1 MKTTRPV
8 FESFGAFVDFLKKD
22 VINEENLDFKG
33 ILNSLSGFF
42 DGDAAKAF
50 ESARLAYSKAPVV
63 QLNYKVSNERLGKV
77 LGEIDKR
84 INSDIEYNNED
95 KNGVQLSEKTS
106 TEIKTFTY
114 DMLINGKVKVSSYP
128 SEGDNPILYFMT
140 ETYLKPGKFVDI
152 NDLIT
157 WLNLKNLRATNQSP
171 DKSVGQSSEEKG
183 NVWDE
188 IAGEEFV
195 ISTGASDMY
204 LISSTAAGFAIGY
217 NGSSTPTESSNI
229 IEALAF
235 TNKNANKVTDNPV
248 KITTVLYGVGK
259 ITQGAG
265 KEIPDTLVKKQMTTT
280 IVPGVVKEYETSI
293 SGDNKMFAQGKI
305 NIENKAGIDK
315 AITAALSP
323 LAGVPESILITG
335 GASYEGDLGFNKTL
349 VVERAKAV
357 KDYMEG
363 LYPELK
369 DKIKVA
375 ETDFS
380 KIQTKDEPEKYTEF
394 RKVYLKIKGVLQGDS
409 YTIET
414 PITYTVDAPINADTV
429 EIIQYAITREYTLP
443 NLRIAKEKKKK

>member
-42 DGDAAKAF
+42 DDDAAKAF
-50 ESARLAYSKAPVV
+50 ESARLAYSKAPIF
-63 QLNYKVSNERLGKV
+63 QTNIKNANKLLGPI
-77 LGEIDKR
+77 LGSIDQIINGEIESNNDDK
-84 INSDIEYNNED
+84 D
-95 KNGVQLSEKTS
+95 GMQLSETTS

-114 DMLINGKVKVSSYP
+114 DRLINGKVKVSSFSNSLTGISDVIP
-128 SEGDNPILYFMT
+128 GWDKYFVD
-140 ETYLKPGKFVDI
+140 GKFVDI

-157 WLNLKNLRATNQSP
+157 YMNLSNLQNTTSPSTSGDVWNYVSAKDKEHVNQ
-171 DKSVGQSSEEKG
+171 
-183 NVWDE
+183 
-188 IAGEEFV
+188 
-195 ISTGASDMY
+195 TGAYDQQ

-217 NGSSTPTESSNI
+217 NGDSTPEDSSNI
-229 IEALAF
+229 IAALAF

-248 KITTVLYGVGK
+248 KITTVLYGVGN
-259 ITQGAG
+259 IAQGAG
-265 KEIPDTLVKKQMTTT
+265 KAIPDTLIKKEMTTT
-280 IVPGVVKEYETSI
+280 KVPGEVKEYETSI
-293 SGDNKMFAQGKI
+293 TGDDKMFDQGEI
-305 NIENKAGIDK
+305 NIKNKAGIDK

-323 LAGVPESILITG
+323 LAGVPESIVITG
-335 GASYEGDLGFNKTL
+335 GASYEPDGQGPINKKL
-349 VVERAKAV
+349 VVARANAV
-357 KDYMEG
+357 KTYMEG

-429 EIIQYAITREYTLP
+429 EIIQYAITREYSNPILKTP
-443 NLRIAKEKKKK
+443 KKKK

>member
-50 ESARLAYSKAPVV
+50 ESARLAYSKAPIF
-63 QLNYKVSNERLGKV
+63 QTNIKNANKLLGPI
-77 LGEIDKR
+77 LGSIDALINGEIESNNDDK
-84 INSDIEYNNED
+84 D
-95 KNGVQLSEKTS
+95 GMQLSETTS
-106 TEIKTFTY
+106 TEIKTFVY
-114 DMLINGKVKVSSYP
+114 NMLINGKVKISSFSNSLTGI
-128 SEGDNPILYFMT
+128 SEIPGWDKYFAD
-140 ETYLKPGKFVDI
+140 GKFVDI

-157 WLNLKNLRATNQSP
+157 YMNLCNLQNTTSPSTSGDIWNYVSAKDKEHVNQ
-171 DKSVGQSSEEKG
+171 
-183 NVWDE
+183 
-188 IAGEEFV
+188 
-195 ISTGASDMY
+195 TGAYDQQ

-217 NGSSTPTESSNI
+217 NGDSTPEDSSNI
-229 IEALAF
+229 IAALAF

-248 KITTVLYGVGK
+248 KITTVLYGVGN
-259 ITQGAG
+259 IVQGAG
-265 KEIPDTLVKKQMTTT
+265 KAIPDTLIKKEMTTT
-280 IVPGVVKEYETSI
+280 IVPGEVKEYETSI
-293 SGDNKMFAQGKI
+293 AGDDKMFDQGKI
-305 NIENKAGIDK
+305 NIKNKAGIDK

-323 LAGVPESILITG
+323 LAGAPESILITG
-335 GASYEGDLGFNKTL
+335 GASFEGGLERNKEL

-357 KDYMEG
+357 QAYMEE
-363 LYPELK
+363 LYPALK
-369 DKIKVA
+369 GKIKIA
-375 ETDFS
+375 ENDFS

-429 EIIQYAITREYTLP
+429 EIIQYAITREYSNPILKTP
-443 NLRIAKEKKKK
+443 KKKK

>member
-22 VINEENLDFKG
+22 VINEMDFKG
-33 ILNSLSGFF
+33 VLESLSGFF
-42 DGDAAKAF
+42 DADAAKAF
-50 ESARLAYSKAPVV
+50 ESARLAYTKAPIF
-63 QLNYKVSNERLGKV
+63 QSAIDTSNGILSSA
-77 LGEIDKR
+77 LADIDKR
-84 INSDIEYNNED
+84 INDEIASNNED
-95 KNGVQLSEKTS
+95 KNGVQLSETTS

-114 DMLINGKVKVSSYP
+114 DRLINGKVKLSSLGGDVSMFSKLT
-128 SEGDNPILYFMT
+128 GLKDYFIA
-140 ETYLKPGKFVDI
+140 GKFVDI

-157 WLNLKNLRATNQSP
+157 RLNLYNLKFSNNSP
-171 DKSVGQSSEEKG
+171 GQGSGSDSKG
-183 NVWDE
+183 NVWDYVGDGTF
-188 IAGEEFV
+188 AND
-195 ISTGASDMY
+195 TGAHNML
-204 LISSTAAGFAIGY
+204 LISSTAAGFAIGD
-217 NGSSTPTESSNI
+217 NNDSTPDYSSNI

-265 KEIPDTLVKKQMTTT
+265 LAIPDTLIKKEMTTT
-280 IVPGVVKEYETSI
+280 KVPGDVKEYETSI

-363 LYPELK
+363 LYPQLK

-409 YTIET
+409 YDYKKE
-414 PITYTVDAPINADTV
+414 ITYTVDAPINADTV
-429 EIIQYAITREYTLP
+429 EIIQYAISREYTLP
-443 NLRIAKEKKKK
+443 NFKLGKKKK

>member
-50 ESARLAYSKAPVV
+50 ESARLAYSKAPIF
-63 QLNYKVSNERLGKV
+63 QTNIKNANKLLGPI
-77 LGEIDKR
+77 LGSIDQMINGEIESNNDDK
-84 INSDIEYNNED
+84 D
-95 KNGVQLSEKTS
+95 GMQLSETTS
-106 TEIKTFTY
+106 TEIKTFVY
-114 DMLINGKVKVSSYP
+114 NMLINGKVKVSSFSNSLTGI
-128 SEGDNPILYFMT
+128 SEIPGWDKYFVD
-140 ETYLKPGKFVDI
+140 GKFVDI

-157 WLNLKNLRATNQSP
+157 YLNLSNLQNTTSP
-171 DKSVGQSSEEKG
+171 STSGDVWNYVSDKDKEHVNE
-183 NVWDE
+183 
-188 IAGEEFV
+188 
-195 ISTGASDMY
+195 TGAYDQQ

-217 NGSSTPTESSNI
+217 NGDSTPEDSSNI
-229 IEALAF
+229 IAALAF

-248 KITTVLYGVGK
+248 KITTVLYGVGN
-259 ITQGAG
+259 IAQGAG
-265 KEIPDTLVKKQMTTT
+265 KEIPDTLIKKEMTTT
-280 IVPGVVKEYETSI
+280 IVPGTVKEYETSI
-293 SGDNKMFAQGKI
+293 AGDDKMFDQGKI
-305 NIENKAGIDK
+305 NIKNKAGIDK

-323 LAGVPESILITG
+323 LAGAPESILITG
-335 GASYEGDLGFNKTL
+335 GASFEGGLERNKEL

-357 KDYMEG
+357 QAYMEE
-363 LYPELK
+363 LYPALK
-369 DKIKVA
+369 GKIKIA
-375 ETDFS
+375 ENDFS

-429 EIIQYAITREYTLP
+429 EIIQYAITREYSNPILKTP
-443 NLRIAKEKKKK
+443 KKKK